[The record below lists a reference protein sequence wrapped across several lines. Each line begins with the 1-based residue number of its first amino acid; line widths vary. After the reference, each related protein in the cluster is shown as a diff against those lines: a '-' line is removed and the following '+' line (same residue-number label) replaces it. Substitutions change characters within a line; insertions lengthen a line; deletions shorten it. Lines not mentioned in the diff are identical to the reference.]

1 MKVKKKPNTLL
12 DKTLEKDIFPHPIAI
27 LGIVS
32 LICAF
37 IFDTNVN
44 PDFNVFLLAIIA
56 FSVIAAVAMYLFF
69 EKKLT
74 PERAVI
80 LILCAGFVLR
90 LCYVLYTNMNFF
102 DGVTYKERQHDFYN
116 FEKGVGHAGYIN
128 HFFENGLKLPE
139 MDPRLKT
146 QFYHPPLH
154 HMISAVWMQFLSVL
168 GFSFERCVA
177 SLQYLTLFYSSCC
190 MVLSYKVFRELK
202 LRKAGLVI
210 AFSLIAFHPTFIIL
224 AGSAN
229 NDILSIT
236 FIVAALYNTIA
247 WYKNPTTKR
256 IVYLALSIAL
266 GMLTK
271 LSVSLIAPPIAV
283 VFLIKL
289 YEERKQLTQYIKQ
302 YTIFGLVCVPLGL
315 SYVIRNALKYDVPL
329 TYVQR
334 LSNESDQYLG
344 NYSVFQRLFD
354 LTSDKPFSNP
364 FLARVHSGDNYFEYN
379 PFIALIKTSLFG
391 EYNYANNAENP
402 TTIQFLASLLLYVNI
417 IIAIASLVLVVVM
430 LVKKNNSLNLAHK
443 TLLGGVY
450 FLTLISFVKFAF
462 DFPHNCS
469 QDFRYAVVTL
479 IVGAVAI
486 GLFTEKLQAQ
496 KINATKSLQ
505 KSGLASVGLITTYTL
520 TTLFCALSTVI
531 YLMIE

>member
-1 MKVKKKPNTLL
+1 MKSDTKPKTLL
-12 DKTLEKDIFPHPIAI
+12 DKALVKDIFPHPFII

-32 LICAF
+32 LLCAF
-37 IFDTNVN
+37 IFDTDANKE
-44 PDFNVFLLAIIA
+44 FNVLPLAIIA
-56 FSVIAAVAMYLFF
+56 FSVIAVIAMYLFF

-74 PERAVI
+74 PERTVL

-90 LCYVLYTNMNFF
+90 LCYVLYTNMNFI

-139 MDPRLKT
+139 FDPRLKT

-154 HMISAVWMQFLSVL
+154 HMISAVWMHILSIL

-190 MVLSYKVFRELK
+190 MVLSYKIFKELK
-202 LRKAGLVI
+202 LRKAGLIV
-210 AFSLIAFHPTFIIL
+210 AFSLIAFHPTFLIL

-229 NDILSIT
+229 NDMLSVT
-236 FIVAALYNTIA
+236 FIIATLYNTIA

-271 LSVSLIAPPIAV
+271 LSVALIAPPIAV

-289 YEERKQLTQYIKQ
+289 YEERKQIAEYARQYA
-302 YTIFGLVCVPLGL
+302 IFGLVCVPLGL
-315 SYVIRNALKYDVPL
+315 SYVVRNALIYDVPI

-334 LSNESDQYLG
+334 LSNQSDQYLG

-354 LTSDKPFSNP
+354 LSTDKPFSNP

-379 PFIALIKTSLFG
+379 PFISLLKTSLFG
-391 EYNYANNAENP
+391 EYNYANKFDDP
-402 TTIQFLASLLLYVNI
+402 TTIQFLASLLFYVNI
-417 IIAIASLVLVVVM
+417 IIAIASFVLVVVM
-430 LVKKNNSLNLAHK
+430 LIKKDNALNLSHK
-443 TLLGGVY
+443 VLLGGVY

-469 QDFRYAVVTL
+469 QDFRYAVITL
-479 IVGAVAI
+479 IIGALAI
-486 GLFTEKLQAQ
+486 GLFTDKMQKQ
-496 KINATKSLQ
+496 KINAKKSLQ
-505 KSGLASVGLITTYTL
+505 STKVASIGLIATYTL
-520 TTLFCALSTVI
+520 TALFCALSTVI